1 MTRKLRKTIDIACAR
16 EKAQLVLKNCKI
28 VCVFTGDIIEGDI
41 AVENGCI
48 AGVGTYEGI
57 EELDMQGMY
66 VSPGLIDSHVHIES
80 SMLTPSGFAA
90 AVVPCGTTAVIA
102 DPHEIANVCGV
113 EGVRYMLEDGKRAP
127 LDIYIM
133 APSCVPATSFEDS
146 GAVLGT
152 EELSEIAGL
161 ENVIG
166 LGEVMDFKA
175 LTGGDEEMLKKLKL
189 FRDKPIDGHSPG
201 LTGNALSAYA
211 AAGVRTDHECSS
223 ADEMRERLRLGMYV
237 HIREGS
243 AARNLEALLKG
254 VTLRNSS
261 RCTFCTDDKHPH
273 ELLEEG
279 HIDSI
284 IRKAVKWG
292 LGAVDAIR
300 MATINPARC
309 YGLKN
314 TGAIAPGYKA
324 DIVVFADLK
333 DFRPVMVFKGGRFAA
348 RGGEPIFETRS
359 GVKEGMTGRMDI
371 KAFTH
376 EDMQLRLESGRAKVI
391 RVIPNSLLTET
402 AVRDVEVE
410 GGSFKYSPESGIL
423 KLVVLERH
431 RGSGNIGLGLVE
443 NFGLKNAAIAST
455 VAHDSHNL
463 IAIGDSDEDIM
474 AAVKELIRCGGGMTI
489 CSGGRVIK
497 TLPLPVAG
505 LMSDRG
511 IREVAADLREM
522 LKICREHGVQ
532 EGMDPF
538 MTLSFLSLPVIPELK
553 LTARGLFDVSRF
565 EFTSVEA

>member
-254 VTLRNSS
+254 VTFRNSS

-300 MATINPARC
+300 MATINPALC

-333 DFRPVMVFKGGRFAA
+333 DFRPVMVFKGGRLAA

-359 GVKEGMTGRMDI
+359 GAKEGMTGRMDI